1 MQETC
6 WEKEKSLTI
15 QMQIKV
21 FHLRGEKKKNTQGD
35 FFLESSMRERNSL
48 SDTIKA
54 QK

>member
-1 MQETC
+1 
-6 WEKEKSLTI
+6 
-15 QMQIKV
+15 MQIEV
-21 FHLRGEKKKNTQGD
+21 FHLREKKKKTQGD

>member
-1 MQETC
+1 
-6 WEKEKSLTI
+6 
-15 QMQIKV
+15 MQIEV
-21 FHLRGEKKKNTQGD
+21 FHLREKKKKKPQGD